1 MPRFENLGYFN
12 GTYGPLDE
20 LVVPFNDRVHF
31 FGDGIYDATY
41 THNHVIYALDE
52 HIDRF
57 FSSAALIDIHIK
69 QTKEEIAALLNDL
82 VQKVETG
89 DQLVYFQAT
98 RGTQIRKHLYDDDLV
113 ANFWVVLKPMKVKDV
128 YETVSCATLPDNRY
142 YMCNVKTLNLLP
154 AVLYAKQAQK
164 LGVYETI
171 LYREG
176 GRVTECYHSNV
187 SIIRTDGVFQTA
199 PTDNLILPGISRAH
213 LIRACRELSIPVEE
227 KPFSL
232 DEMRAAAEIVLSSS
246 GAFCSGVDTLDGVP
260 VGGKAPE
267 LLNQL
272 REWTL
277 ADWHRQT
284 GA

>member
-1 MPRFENLGYFN
+1 
-12 GTYGPLDE
+12 
-20 LVVPFNDRVHF
+20 
-31 FGDGIYDATY
+31 
-41 THNHVIYALDE
+41 
-52 HIDRF
+52 
-57 FSSAALIDIHIK
+57 
-69 QTKEEIAALLNDL
+69 
-82 VQKVETG
+82 
-89 DQLVYFQAT
+89 
-98 RGTQIRKHLYDDDLV
+98 
-113 ANFWVVLKPMKVKDV
+113 KDV

-260 VGGKAPE
+260 VGGKAPK